1 MNYIGTLGEKMN
13 QPTDQST
20 KSEYCSEVADAYL
33 RSYFIGEIDLA
44 EGYTR
49 EAQEHF
55 NVLWD
60 ELMAR
65 IEDTAIFNLSTV
77 ISPEDNLY
85 GIAWQDQSSNSN
97 IYTFESPPYD
107 QE

>member
-1 MNYIGTLGEKMN
+1 MN
-13 QPTDQST
+13 QETKQST

-44 EGYTR
+44 ENYTR
-49 EAQEHF
+49 QAQEHF

-60 ELMAR
+60 ELMAK
-65 IEDTAIFNLSTV
+65 IEDKPIFNLCRV
-77 ISPEDNLY
+77 ISEEDNVY
-85 GIAWQDQSSNSN
+85 GIAWQDQDSNPS

-107 QE
+107 QD

>member
-1 MNYIGTLGEKMN
+1 MNDKET
-13 QPTDQST
+13 QQST

-44 EGYTR
+44 ENYTR

-60 ELMAR
+60 ELMAK
-65 IEDTAIFNLSTV
+65 IEDEPIFNLCPV
-77 ISPEDNLY
+77 ISEEDNVY
-85 GIAWQDQSSNSN
+85 GIAWQDQNLNSN
-97 IYTFESPPYD
+97 IYTFESPPYH